1 VYIELVEFGHAKVLE
16 RLVDTEIRKR
26 LKAHHIIM
34 TLIGHQDYH
43 RKYVLHAAEIS
54 ERSYA
59 RYKALIKKEELLA
72 GKPCEYR
79 RLCPPLGSILDN
91 IAPETSGWKPL
102 TASFAEYLSMV

>member
-26 LKAHHIIM
+26 LKAHIIM
-34 TLIGHQDYH
+34 TLTGHQDYH
-43 RKYVLHAAEIS
+43 REHVLHAAEIS
-54 ERSYA
+54 ERSYT